1 MNLHKKLTYLLLIL
15 ALLVVKPVSAQD
27 ATAEPT
33 AESTPV
39 VITAPV
45 EIPDDSTVVVV
56 EAPQPAPADTANPDV
71 TNLLISVVSIVVL
84 FVLAFFGRSAIA
96 AAKDSLPPWAFEPLL
111 SALDSVLSTVERT
124 AAATSDPSDDANVA
138 QLRREYEA
146 LKLELRNKTE
156 PGK

>member
-15 ALLVVKPVSAQD
+15 ALFVVKPVSAQD

-33 AESTPV
+33 PESTPV
-39 VITAPV
+39 VIAAPV
-45 EIPDDSTVVVV
+45 EIPDDSTVIVV
-56 EAPQPAPADTANPDV
+56 ETPEPTPSEANPDV

-84 FVLAFFGRSAIA
+84 FVLAFFGRSAIT

-124 AAATSDPSDDANVA
+124 AALTSDPADDANVA